1 MADSFAL
8 ISTSTPTE
16 LISFFAKSGNFEAI
30 LCDATLNLNKIKN
43 IPPIFHDFES
53 LINTFK
59 SKKTPEEKENSFVN
73 RILRGD
79 FDNSS
84 IIEKDEIKEIKTEI
98 EKLKAQNNN
107 QIDNEKIIKQIKMLS
122 DLKDEGI
129 LTESE
134 FIDKKRILL
143 DKLK

>member
-1 MADSFAL
+1 MKKVFCILTMLIYIIPNLAMTDSVKRPGA
-8 ISTSTPTE
+8 
-16 LISFFAKSGNFEAI
+16 N
-30 LCDATLNLNKIKN
+30 NKMG
-43 IPPIFHDFES
+43 
-53 LINTFK
+53 LT
-59 SKKTPEEKENSFVN
+59 KKTPEEKENSFVN